1 MSALVFLD
9 IETLGLDIDAP
20 IWEVAAIRRE
30 PDGTETTYHAFLRD
44 EWDDPL
50 WVRTELPK
58 VFADDFRERYPNDP
72 TRLSTLLTV
81 ERALGDLLYDRPHVV
96 GAVPGF
102 DTARIEHQLGV
113 SGWHHHLIDVEA
125 LAVGWLRGRGRP
137 MPDLPWDSDNMS
149 RMVGVDPDRF
159 DRHTAMGDALWTQA
173 IYDRIV
179 YDLAVGGER
188 L

>member
-1 MSALVFLD
+1 MSPLVFLD
-9 IETLGLDIDAP
+9 CETLGLGINDP
-20 IWEVAAIRRE
+20 IWEIAAIRRE
-30 PDGTETTYHAFLRD
+30 SDGTENRYHFHVSDAEGRRLTPPGGFPDRFRADFDARSGQVPPLPPCTLR
-44 EWDDPL
+44 PL
-50 WVRTELPK
+50 LRNL
-58 VFADDFRERYPNDP
+58 F
-72 TRLSTLLTV
+72 S
-81 ERALGDLLYDRPHVV
+81 DRSHIV
-96 GAVPGF
+96 GAVPNF
-102 DTARIEHQLGV
+102 DTERIEHQLGV

-137 MPDLPWDSDNMS
+137 MPDLPWDSDTMS

-188 L
+188 